1 MNPTDLKVGIST
13 VKPLSNDN
21 LLIQTSSIS
30 ETSTV
35 CNTVNDNLLIQTSSI
50 SEKSTVC
57 NTVNEKC
64 GDEMEENETKLRNR
78 LIFYNIPKEMNLGS
92 LGKAIIEQNEGL
104 NLLNCDVIPKFMF
117 KEKRRK
123 RHLVIEVTANTRRKL
138 LGRKL
143 KLGWSICTN
152 ADYIKLNRCFKC
164 NKYNHRAQD
173 CKSEQQT
180 CPLCTENHTLRE
192 CTAPRED
199 YKCINCITYNKYN
212 RAHPIDENHT
222 ALGK

>member
-1 MNPTDLKVGIST
+1 MNPTDLEVGIST
-13 VKPLSNDN
+13 IKSLRNGN
-21 LLIQTSSIS
+21 LLLQTSSIS
-30 ETSTV
+30 ETST
-35 CNTVNDNLLIQTSSI
+35 I
-50 SEKSTVC
+50 C

-64 GDEMEENETKLRNR
+64 GDEMEANETKLRNPR
-78 LIFYNIPKEMNLGS
+78 LILYNIPEEMNLGS

-152 ADYIKLNRCFKC
+152 AYYIKLNRCFNC

-173 CKSEQQT
+173 CQSEQQT
-180 CPLCTENHTLRE
+180 CPLCTGNHTLRE
-192 CTAPRED
+192 CTEPRED
-199 YKCINCITYNKYN
+199 Y
-212 RAHPIDENHT
+212 
-222 ALGK
+222 